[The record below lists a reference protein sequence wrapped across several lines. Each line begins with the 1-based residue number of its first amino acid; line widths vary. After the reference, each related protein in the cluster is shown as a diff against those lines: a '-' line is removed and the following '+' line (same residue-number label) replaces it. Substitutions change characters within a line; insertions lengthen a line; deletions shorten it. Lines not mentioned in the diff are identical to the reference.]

1 MSPISTGKTARRLV
15 LGRETLRT
23 LTAPRNTLADM
34 TVAADPRATS
44 CGEACTCACDTQ
56 TI

>member
-1 MSPISTGKTARRLV
+1 MLSTATQTPRRRLV